1 MDMGAV
7 MMRATDNSGAVYL
20 PYSFG
25 KSYTEEEKAKVSAF
39 MDTVCPQRVTAFYN
53 NWDFDKGSMGY
64 LASRAT
70 WSKYLCSETLDG
82 LIQMLKNYYK

>member
-1 MDMGAV
+1 MDLANVVMRSVDGNGAI
-7 MMRATDNSGAVYL
+7 YL
-20 PYSFG
+20 PYGFD
-25 KSYTEEEKAKVSAF
+25 KSYTEEEKARVSAF
-39 MDTVCPQRVTAFYN
+39 MDTVCPKRVTAFYN

-70 WSKYLCSETLDG
+70 WSKHLCSETLDD